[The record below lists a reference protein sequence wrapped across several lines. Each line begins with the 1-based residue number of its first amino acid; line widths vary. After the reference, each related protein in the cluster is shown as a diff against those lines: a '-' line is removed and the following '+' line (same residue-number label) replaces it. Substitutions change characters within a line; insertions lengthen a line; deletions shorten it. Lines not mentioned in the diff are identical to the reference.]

1 MGIINVTPDSFYG
14 GSRFQSNS
22 GILRRAEAIVNEG
35 GKIID
40 IGAFSTRPGA
50 KEITSDE
57 EYNRLFPA
65 VKAVKENFPGIP
77 VSIVT
82 YRSDIVRKIVQEC
95 GPCIINDISGGTLDA
110 EMFKTVAGLHV
121 PYILMH
127 IQGTPQ
133 TMQKDPFY
141 INVVE
146 EVIQFLAE
154 RIQQLKLLGVNDII
168 VDPGFGFGKNPDHN
182 YELMNRLESFK
193 IFGFPILAG
202 VSRKGMVL
210 KTLAITPDEAL
221 NGTTVLNTL
230 ALLGGANILRVHDV
244 KEAVEAC
251 TILKQLKSSA
261 QEQ

>member
-1 MGIINVTPDSFYG
+1 
-14 GSRFQSNS
+14 
-22 GILRRAEAIVNEG
+22 
-35 GKIID
+35 
-40 IGAFSTRPGA
+40 
-50 KEITSDE
+50 
-57 EYNRLFPA
+57 
-65 VKAVKENFPGIP
+65 
-77 VSIVT
+77 
-82 YRSDIVRKIVQEC
+82 
-95 GPCIINDISGGTLDA
+95 
-110 EMFKTVAGLHV
+110 
-121 PYILMH
+121 MH

-168 VDPGFGFGKNPDHN
+168 IDPGFGFGKNPDHN

-202 VSRKGMVL
+202 VSRKGMVW